1 MGSMYKV
8 LFPVSE
14 AFPLVKTGG
23 LADVAG
29 SLSVA
34 LQVRG
39 CDVRLLLPAYQHV
52 LDQVTSIDPVAEIF
66 VAEHDTHVRLL
77 ETTLPGTDVIVWLID
92 HPASYLRPG
101 DPYHDANGEPWPD
114 NAARFALLSRVAT
127 MIALGNTTL
136 NWEPDIV
143 HCHDWQTA
151 LAPALISLAEVR
163 PVTVFTIHNLAYQGL
178 FDAGTMQELH
188 LPDKL
193 WSPEGLEFYGQ
204 LSFVKGGIMYADH
217 ITTVSPTYAREIQ
230 TPEFGCGLENALS
243 LRADRLS
250 GILNGIDDE
259 LWNPATDPYLRT
271 NYDRKHFAKK
281 VQNKADL
288 QREARFEVAADI
300 PIIAQ
305 ISRLVHQKGI
315 DLVIE
320 ALRRLIAKKARFQY
334 LVLGNGET
342 EFENGL
348 MELAEK
354 YPDQVFAM
362 IGYDEV
368 HAHQIVAGA
377 DMYLMPSRFEPCGLT
392 QLFSLR
398 YGTVPIAHDVGGLVD
413 TVVDASV
420 ENLDVG
426 VATGFLF
433 EDETVD
439 GLVHAIERGLQIYK
453 DQKLWRKLARNGMV
467 QNFSW
472 DSSVNQYLNLYD
484 SLLPMR
490 TWQHADIVAES

>member
-1 MGSMYKV
+1 
-8 LFPVSE
+8 
-14 AFPLVKTGG
+14 
-23 LADVAG
+23 
-29 SLSVA
+29 
-34 LQVRG
+34 
-39 CDVRLLLPAYQHV
+39 
-52 LDQVTSIDPVAEIF
+52 
-66 VAEHDTHVRLL
+66 
-77 ETTLPGTDVIVWLID
+77 
-92 HPASYLRPG
+92 
-101 DPYHDANGEPWPD
+101 
-114 NAARFALLSRVAT
+114 
-127 MIALGNTTL
+127 
-136 NWEPDIV
+136 
-143 HCHDWQTA
+143 
-151 LAPALISLAEVR
+151 
-163 PVTVFTIHNLAYQGL
+163 LAYQGL

-188 LPDKL
+188 LPDQL

-259 LWNPATDPYLRT
+259 LWNPATDPYLGT

-288 QREARFEVAADI
+288 QKEARFEVAADI

-305 ISRLVHQKGI
+305 VSRLVHQKGI

-320 ALRRLIAKKARFQY
+320 ALHRLITKQARFQY
-334 LVLGNGET
+334 VVLGNGET
-342 EFENGL
+342 EFETGL

-368 HAHQIVAGA
+368 HAHQIVAGS

-439 GLVHAIERGLQIYK
+439 DLVHAIERGLQMYK
-453 DQKLWRKLARNGMV
+453 EQKLWRKLARNGMV

-484 SLLPMR
+484 SLLPLR
-490 TWQHADIVAES
+490 TWQHAEEIVAES